1 MERKWH
7 PLGRALRSGQRL
19 WGHVKG
25 PLVRCC
31 LEPDLQR
38 ACKGL
43 FILSKT
49 KTSEHCTKDTGLS
62 LFLNEQK
69 MGTLFCRGQRRLFL
83 HKLHTG
89 VDFVSSLS
97 IAAEE
102 GPSGAAGREIVKKQ
116 PSY

>member
-7 PLGRALRSGQRL
+7 PLGPALRSGQRL

-31 LEPDLQR
+31 LEPDLRR

-49 KTSEHCTKDTGLS
+49 KTSKHCTKDTGLS
-62 LFLNEQK
+62 LFWNEQK

-89 VDFVSSLS
+89 VDFESSLS
-97 IAAEE
+97 ISAEE
-102 GPSGAAGREIVKKQ
+102 GPSGAAGREIVKKH

>member
-69 MGTLFCRGQRRLFL
+69 MGTLFCRVQRRLFL

-97 IAAEE
+97 ISAEE

>member
-1 MERKWH
+1 MEKKWH
-7 PLGRALRSGQRL
+7 PLGPALRSGQRL
-19 WGHVKG
+19 WGRVKG

-38 ACKGL
+38 TCKGL

-49 KTSEHCTKDTGLS
+49 KTSKHCTKDTGLS
-62 LFLNEQK
+62 LFWDEWK
-69 MGTLFCRGQRRLFL
+69 MATLFRRGQRKLFL

-89 VDFVSSLS
+89 VDSVSSLS
-97 IAAEE
+97 ITAEE
-102 GPSGAAGREIVKKQ
+102 GASGAAGRETVKKH